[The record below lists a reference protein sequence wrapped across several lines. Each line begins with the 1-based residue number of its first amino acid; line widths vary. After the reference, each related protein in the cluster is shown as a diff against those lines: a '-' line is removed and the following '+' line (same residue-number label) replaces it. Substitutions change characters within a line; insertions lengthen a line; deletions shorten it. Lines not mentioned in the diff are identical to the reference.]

1 MSIPDFRRS
10 VSLSPS
16 GLLNRCDEI
25 ICTAVLKGLRR
36 SRTHSAVAI
45 TSPASRKLPT
55 AMRTRPVRVFL
66 RSASNQQFGESAT
79 RLNRLST
86 SSCHISAHSS
96 VTPSTSE
103 LGLAFRLNCA
113 PTMESRW
120 IATAPC
126 AMPLFWTASWVR
138 ASAMSLSA
146 ETIAAGETTEG
157 CQLMSVCDRRSAP
170 SKPPPAI
177 WAPLPS
183 RSRVVTLMSF
193 IRR

>member
-16 GLLNRCDEI
+16 GLLNRCDET

-45 TSPASRKLPT
+45 ASPASRKLPT
-55 AMRTRPVRVFL
+55 AMRTKPVSVFL
-66 RSASNQQFGESAT
+66 RSASNQHEGESAT
-79 RLNRLST
+79 RLKRLST
-86 SSCHISAHSS
+86 CSCHISAHSS
-96 VTPSTSE
+96 DTPSTRAF
-103 LGLAFRLNCA
+103 GLALRLNWE

-120 IATAPC
+120 IATAPW
-126 AMPLFWTASWVR
+126 AMPLFCTASWVR

-146 ETIAAGETTEG
+146 ATMADGDMTAG
-157 CQLMSVCDRRSAP
+157 CQLSSVWDRRSAP
-170 SKPPPAI
+170 SNPPPAI
-177 WAPLPS
+177 CVGPAC
-183 RSRVVTLMSF
+183 SRVFTVMSF